1 MTFSP
6 PHQLCLLSSYSGAV
20 GSVNLPPTPHHSV
33 CLRVL
38 SFPDSCLSVPTRCS
52 GVHPQAAGRGAEAVG
67 DSPAAAAAGA
77 GLTTGNGG
85 TLMCCCCLPHPHPT
99 PSICAVCPPIPTACT
114 IVAAA
119 QSRLST
125 CLLQS
130 LGATPGPDLFIFRA
144 GVLSLPIPAA

>member
-1 MTFSP
+1 MTFSPP

-20 GSVNLPPTPHHSV
+20 SSVNLPPPPDSV

-38 SFPDSCLSVPTRCS
+38 SFPDSCLCVPTRCS

-85 TLMCCCCLPHPHPT
+85 TLMCCCCSPT
-99 PSICAVCPPIPTACT
+99 PSICAVCPSPPIPTACT